1 MKTSYYL
8 YILKNINYYMVSYI
22 GCDLSLTSAA
32 LVIKSKGKY
41 HFLSYMK
48 NFKNGKWIK
57 KLDFINFTG
66 TDFIS
71 NVDYSINE
79 NNKLKDYDYITSNII
94 NDIKKITGDDEIIF
108 NIEGYSYSS
117 GGKSTSIIDLVT
129 YTTLFRS
136 KMVNILNAKMNVIS
150 PSTLKMQS
158 CYLTYGGEI
167 KRNKKGEIIKIL
179 TKTPEGISGGTMKKH
194 QIFKC
199 LNDSKIDNVLT
210 KFIRENFL
218 EIYKMSSI
226 IKPLD
231 DINDA
236 FFLLLFLEL
245 DVNNIIKN
253 G

>member
-1 MKTSYYL
+1 
-8 YILKNINYYMVSYI
+8 
-22 GCDLSLTSAA
+22 
-32 LVIKSKGKY
+32 
-41 HFLSYMK
+41 
-48 NFKNGKWIK
+48 
-57 KLDFINFTG
+57 
-66 TDFIS
+66 
-71 NVDYSINE
+71 
-79 NNKLKDYDYITSNII
+79 
-94 NDIKKITGDDEIIF
+94 
-108 NIEGYSYSS
+108 
-117 GGKSTSIIDLVT
+117 
-129 YTTLFRS
+129 
-136 KMVNILNAKMNVIS
+136 
-150 PSTLKMQS
+150 
-158 CYLTYGGEI
+158 
-167 KRNKKGEIIKIL
+167 
-179 TKTPEGISGGTMKKH
+179 MKKH